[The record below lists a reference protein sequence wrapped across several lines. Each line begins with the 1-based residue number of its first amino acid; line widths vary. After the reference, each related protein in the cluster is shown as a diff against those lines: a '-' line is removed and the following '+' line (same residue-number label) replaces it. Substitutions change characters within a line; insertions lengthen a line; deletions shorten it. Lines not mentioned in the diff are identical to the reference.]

1 MNLYLS
7 GVFIYIAP
15 QASSIFLYFWLAP
28 VITLMEL
35 DKREVL
41 GRLLKAFKFYR
52 NIWIMELETRPKICM
67 VVGYLSHHD
76 YFLNSADERVILI
89 TNQPQLFTNSRKS
102 IILHIGYV

>member
-1 MNLYLS
+1 
-7 GVFIYIAP
+7 VFSFVKEHDAV
-15 QASSIFLYFWLAP
+15 ATSVF
-28 VITLMEL
+28 ECG
-35 DKREVL
+35 D
-41 GRLLKAFKFYR
+41 YR
-52 NIWIMELETRPKICM
+52 TVTIELETRPKICM

>member
-1 MNLYLS
+1 
-7 GVFIYIAP
+7 
-15 QASSIFLYFWLAP
+15 
-28 VITLMEL
+28 MEL

-41 GRLLKAFKFYR
+41 WRLLKAFKFYR
-52 NIWIMELETRPKICM
+52 SIWIMESETRPKICM

-76 YFLNSADERVILI
+76 YFLNSADERAILI

>member
-67 VVGYLSHHD
+67 VVGNLPHHD
-76 YFLNSADERVILI
+76 YFLNSADERAILI

-102 IILHIGYV
+102 IIIHIGYV